1 MFINPNLS
9 PKEISIIV
17 HKATEMPFSGKFN
30 THKMDGVYLCKNCGT
45 ALYRSDDKFNS
56 GCGWPSFDD
65 AIDGAVKE
73 VMDKDGRRV
82 EIVCSSCGGHLGH
95 VFKGEGFTPKETRHC
110 VNSLSLEFESNE

>member
-56 GCGWPSFDD
+56 
-65 AIDGAVKE
+65 E
-73 VMDKDGRRV
+73 LNLN
-82 EIVCSSCGGHLGH
+82 SCL
-95 VFKGEGFTPKETRHC
+95 FSYKIINYYRYKK
-110 VNSLSLEFESNE
+110 